1 MYNHAPDGYICP
13 FCSLAKGVDDVS
25 QDSIQADII
34 YQNKDVTT
42 FVSSYWWPNNP
53 GHVIIIP
60 NNHYENL
67 YDIPDDILAN
77 IHILSKK
84 IALAMKATYKCEG
97 VSIRQHN
104 EPAGNQD
111 TWHYHLQVFP
121 RYEGDELYLRHK
133 EKRKVEQKERLPFVE
148 KLKEYLGK

>member
-13 FCSLAKGVDDVS
+13 FCYLAKGVDDVS
-25 QDSIQADII
+25 QDSKQADIV
-34 YQNKDVTT
+34 YQNKDVTA
-42 FVSSYWWPNNP
+42 FVSASWWPNNP

-67 YDIPDDILAN
+67 YDIPDDVLAN
-77 IHILSKK
+77 IHIFSKK
-84 IALAMKATYKCEG
+84 IAHAMKATYKCEG

-133 EKRKVEQKERLPFVE
+133 EKRKVEPKERLPFVE
-148 KLKEYLGK
+148 KLKIAL